1 MQVEYA
7 RCCRGSN
14 WLTRHVGATGRV
26 PLSRPLRF
34 LFDIISFQKNLQL
47 WGVPLCLSTCFDQ
60 PPIPLYPDPSAF
72 GPLYPACSCQRPL
85 LSHLHRR
92 RCPRSSKQA
101 SKLSILTCA
110 PPPSP
115 CQSQPAAQTAMP
127 PSASPKMAVR
137 LPSSSRST
145 ACLCSSTRRA
155 QVPPLTLPQTF
166 APSANRRATSIPTC
180 SSKSIRSAT
189 TKCASRV
196 WTASSATGPH
206 HVPLRDARGRSER
219 QSSASRLLR
228 I

>member
-1 MQVEYA
+1 MLPRFQLVDTTRWKVAFLSSFSKGVDVFEECHFAACRHVSTSSRSLCSLIRPPLA
-7 RCCRGSN
+7 RCIRLARARGRCLVISIDD
-14 WLTRHVGATGRV
+14 VVRV
-26 PLSRPLRF
+26 
-34 LFDIISFQKNLQL
+34 
-47 WGVPLCLSTCFDQ
+47 
-60 PPIPLYPDPSAF
+60 
-72 GPLYPACSCQRPL
+72 
-85 LSHLHRR
+85 
-92 RCPRSSKQA
+92 KQA
-101 SKLSILTCA
+101 SRPSILTCA

-115 CQSQPAAQTAMP
+115 CRSQPAAQTAMP

-145 ACLCSSTRRA
+145 ACLCSSSSTRRA

-180 SSKSIRSAT
+180 SSKSIPSAT

-196 WTASSATGPH
+196 WTASSATGPRP
-206 HVPLRDARGRSER
+206 VPLRGARGRSER